1 MANVSK
7 IVYDGQ
13 TIIDLTG
20 DTVSESSLVKGYTAH
35 SNDGRKITGIL
46 DVFDM
51 ESAEDRVYA
60 DFSVSDETLTLSTV
74 TGTNPNKMLTFIW
87 DP

>member
-20 DTVSESSLVKGYTAH
+20 DTVSESTLMRGYTAH
-35 SNDGRKITGIL
+35 GNDGRKITGIL
-46 DVFDM
+46 DVFNMD
-51 ESAEDRVYA
+51 SIEDRIYA
-60 DFSVSDETLTLSTV
+60 DFSVSDETLELSTV
-74 TGTNPNKMLTFIW
+74 TGTNPNKTLTFIIS
-87 DP
+87 

>member
-20 DTVSESSLVKGYTAH
+20 DTVSESTLMRGYTAH

-46 DVFDM
+46 DVFNM
-51 ESAEDRVYA
+51 SSAEDRVYV
-60 DFSVSDETLTLSTV
+60 DCSISDETLSLSTI
-74 TGTNPNKMLTFIW
+74 TGTDPNKFLTFIIE
-87 DP
+87 